1 MDPRTYIRIL
11 QQVEPLKNYTRHS
24 WTSQGRHESVADHSW
39 NLCFMAM
46 LLKDELPDVNM
57 DKVLRMCVIH
67 DIGEAFT
74 GDIPSFNKTQAD
86 EELETKRLQAWVDSL
101 PEPVRSEFAALY
113 AEMDALETMEAKV
126 YKALD
131 NMEAVS
137 QHNQADIATWIPL
150 EYELNQT
157 YGADKAQCHP
167 WLAKLRQELRKDSQE
182 KIAKANAVQSQTTD
196 LYLKEAN
203 AEDWLNEYEFLQ
215 AIPADEN
222 GFENSCHGMT
232 PEQFRA
238 EALPQMT
245 AWAKGEQMPKG
256 FVPQTTFFLWKGNR
270 IVGMFKVR
278 HYLNDALRNGAGH
291 IGFSIAPEYRGSG
304 YAKAGLRLALNELKK
319 VAPAEETHAYLS
331 CNIDNPASL
340 AVQISCGGIVH
351 HRDETHQYVRI
362 LL

>member
-1 MDPRTYIRIL
+1 MDPRTFIQIL

-24 WTSQGRHESVADHSW
+24 WTSKGRHESVADHSW
-39 NLCFMAM
+39 NLCFMAL
-46 LLKDELPDVNM
+46 LLKDELPEVNM

-74 GDIPSFNKTQAD
+74 GDVPSFHKTQAD
-86 EELETKRLQAWVDSL
+86 EERETQRLNAWVDSL
-101 PEPVRSEFAALY
+101 PEPKRSEFAALY
-113 AEMDALETMEAKV
+113 AEMDAQETMEAKV

-167 WLAKLRQELRKDSQE
+167 WLAQLREELKKDSQE
-182 KIAKANAVQSQTTD
+182 KIAKASNAQQADND
-196 LYLKEAN
+196 LYLKAAN
-203 AEDWLNEYEFLQ
+203 TEDWQQEYEFLQ

-222 GFENSCHGMT
+222 GFENGYHGMT
-232 PEQFRA
+232 PEQFRTQ
-238 EALPQMT
+238 ALPEMM
-245 AWAKGEQMPKG
+245 ASARGENLPEG
-256 FVPQTTFFLWKGNR
+256 FVPQTNFFLWKQNR

-291 IGFSIAPEYRGSG
+291 IGYSIAPEYRGSG
-304 YAKAGLRLALNELKK
+304 YAKAGLCLALRELRKL
-319 VAPAEETHAYLS
+319 APAEETHAYLS
-331 CNIDNPASL
+331 CNIDNDASL
-340 AVQISCGGIVH
+340 AVQLSCGGIVH
-351 HRDETHQYVRI
+351 HKDKTQQYVRI